1 MPRHRTPS
9 GAVGPAPDE
18 SPATS
23 SPPSSGSS
31 QASVASRAEHA
42 TMELRRLILSFALRP
57 GESLA
62 ERRLERLLQVSRS
75 PVREALAQ
83 LAREGLVR
91 REGRGF
97 RVAPVDVAEL
107 QELFAFRT
115 LLETTAVRWAAAAPE
130 PALADVDAALRE
142 LDGDPTPEQRLA
154 ATARLHLG
162 LARASGN
169 RFVAEALA
177 ALFPRVTRARYLEL
191 SSARTVAQA
200 EDEHRRIVAQ
210 VRAGR
215 GDDAAETMRGHLERT
230 RQNLLTSLQEQAG
243 VRTMLGEA
251 LP

>member
-1 MPRHRTPS
+1 MTRRPKPPDVAAAVPDGPPATTTDPPS
-9 GAVGPAPDE
+9 GQPQ
-18 SPATS
+18 TS
-23 SPPSSGSS
+23 
-31 QASVASRAEHA
+31 AASRAEHA
-42 TMELRRLILSFALRP
+42 TIELRRLILSFALRP

-91 REGRGF
+91 REGRSF

-115 LLETTAVRWAAAAPE
+115 LLETAAVRWAAAAPE
-130 PALADVDAALRE
+130 PALADVDAALRA
-142 LDGDPTPEQRLA
+142 LDGDPTPEQRLD

-200 EDEHRRIVAQ
+200 DDEHRRIVGQ
-210 VRAGR
+210 VRSGR
-215 GDDAAETMRGHLERT
+215 GDEAAETMRGHLDRT
-230 RQNLLTSLQEQAG
+230 RRNLLTSLQEQAG
-243 VRTMLGEA
+243 IRTMLGEA